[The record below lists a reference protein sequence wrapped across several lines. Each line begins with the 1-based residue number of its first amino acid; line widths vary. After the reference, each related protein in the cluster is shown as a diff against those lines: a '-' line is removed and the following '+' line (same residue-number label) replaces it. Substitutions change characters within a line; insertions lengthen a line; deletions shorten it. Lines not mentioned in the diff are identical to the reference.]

1 VRALG
6 PWLHHNEPTDTTRE
20 VSMRAATKVSMK
32 DNSTDA
38 AATRV
43 GRLYATLS
51 LSLGRERRK
60 HNHQADDTT
69 CLPLSLH
76 LTLSCCVTRETEGKT
91 QKFQKIK
98 TGAIL

>member
-1 VRALG
+1 MLQLPVL
-6 PWLHHNEPTDTTRE
+6 
-20 VSMRAATKVSMK
+20 AAYMPH
-32 DNSTDA
+32 
-38 AATRV
+38 
-43 GRLYATLS
+43 S

-98 TGAIL
+98 TGAILKRDDQVITLLFQCLLVGLFSQQKNRKKKIQPTF